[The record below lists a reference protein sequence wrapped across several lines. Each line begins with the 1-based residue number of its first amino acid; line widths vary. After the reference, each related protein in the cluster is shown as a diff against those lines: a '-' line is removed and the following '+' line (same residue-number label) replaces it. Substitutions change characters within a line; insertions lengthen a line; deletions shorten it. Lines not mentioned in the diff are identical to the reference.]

1 MTILFFLLLL
11 PVLALGFTGLTM
23 LFMDAIKTE
32 GGRSRAEWARDA
44 LAFVL
49 GGLALIG
56 LVWDIASGELWRTET
71 FQNFLGIYGMNFVL
85 LGISFVLLALPRRGE
100 G

>member
-23 LFMDAIKTE
+23 LFMDAVTAE
-32 GGRSRAEWARDA
+32 GGRTRVDLARET

-56 LVWDIASGELWRTET
+56 LVWDIAAGELWRTET
-71 FQNFLGIYGMNFVL
+71 FQNFLGIYGPNFIL
-85 LGISFVLLALPRRGE
+85 LGVAFILLSLPRRAE

>member
-1 MTILFFLLLL
+1 VTILFFLLLL

-23 LFMDAIKTE
+23 LFMDAITAE
-32 GGRSRAEWARDA
+32 GGRTRAERARDA

-56 LVWDIASGELWRTET
+56 LVWDIALGELWRTET
-71 FQNFLGIYGMNFVL
+71 FQNFLGIYGPNFILLGIAFVL
-85 LGISFVLLALPRRGE
+85 LGLPRRGE

>member
-23 LFMDAIKTE
+23 LFMDAITAE
-32 GGRSRAEWARDA
+32 GARSRADWARDA

-56 LVWDIASGELWRTET
+56 LVWDIALGELWRTET
-71 FQNFLGIYGMNFVL
+71 FQNFLGIYGTNFIL
-85 LGISFVLLALPRRGE
+85 LGVAFMLLAPPRRAE

>member
-23 LFMDAIKTE
+23 LFMDAIKADE
-32 GGRSRAEWARDA
+32 GRTRAEWARDA

-71 FQNFLGIYGMNFVL
+71 FQTFLGIYGMNFIL
-85 LGISFVLLALPRRGE
+85 LGIAFVLLALPRRAE

>member
-32 GGRSRAEWARDA
+32 GGRTRAEWARDA
-44 LAFVL
+44 
-49 GGLALIG
+49 
-56 LVWDIASGELWRTET
+56 T
-71 FQNFLGIYGMNFVL
+71 
-85 LGISFVLLALPRRGE
+85 LPIERG
-100 G
+100 